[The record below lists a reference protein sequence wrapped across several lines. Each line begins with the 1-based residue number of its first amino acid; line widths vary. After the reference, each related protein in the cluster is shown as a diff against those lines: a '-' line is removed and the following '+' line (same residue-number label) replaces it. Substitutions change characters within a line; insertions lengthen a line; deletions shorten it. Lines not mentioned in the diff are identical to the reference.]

1 MFERLIGL
9 IGEENLKKIESKK
22 ILLIGVGGVGSY
34 ALEALVRNGFS
45 DLTLVDFDTIDL
57 TNLNRQLITNTSN
70 IGKYKVDEAKN
81 RVLLIN
87 PSIKVKTIKEKLNK
101 ENIKSLL
108 DQNFDYIIDACDAL
122 DVKFALMENS
132 LHYSYKLISSMGTAK
147 KTDPTK
153 LEITT
158 LDKTNNDPIARL
170 LRSKVRKAH
179 INKKLYVVS
188 STEVPKQINMLGTA
202 NLVPSAAGLLCVSY
216 IFNDIIKT
224 NNNITLD
231 VR

>member
-9 IGEENLKKIESKK
+9 IGEEKLKEIERKK

-34 ALEALVRNGFS
+34 TLEALIRNGFY
-45 DLTLVDFDTIDL
+45 DITIVDFDTIDL
-57 TNLNRQLITNTSN
+57 SNLNRQLITDSTN
-70 IGKYKVDEAKN
+70 IGKYKVDEAKK
-81 RVLLIN
+81 RALLIN
-87 PSIKVKTIKEKLNK
+87 PNINIQAINEKLNK
-101 ENIKSLL
+101 ENLRNLL
-108 DQNFDYIIDACDAL
+108 NQNFDYIIDACDTL

-170 LRSKVRKAH
+170 LRNKVRKAH
-179 INKKLYVVS
+179 INKKIYVVS

-202 NLVPSAAGLLCVSY
+202 NLVPSVAGLLCVSF
-216 IFNDIIKT
+216 IFNDIIK
-224 NNNITLD
+224 NK
-231 VR
+231 

>member
-9 IGEENLKKIESKK
+9 IGEEKLKEIERKK

-34 ALEALVRNGFS
+34 ALEALIRNGFY
-45 DLTLVDFDTIDL
+45 DITIVDFDTIDL
-57 TNLNRQLITNTSN
+57 SNLNRQLITDSTN
-70 IGKYKVDEAKN
+70 IGKYKVDEAKK
-81 RVLLIN
+81 RALLIN
-87 PSIKVKTIKEKLNK
+87 PNINIQVINEKLNK
-101 ENIKSLL
+101 ENLRNLL
-108 DQNFDYIIDACDAL
+108 NQNFDYIIDACDTL

-170 LRSKVRKAH
+170 LRNKVRKAH
-179 INKKLYVVS
+179 INKKIYVVS

-202 NLVPSAAGLLCVSY
+202 NLVPSGAGLLCVSF
-216 IFNDIIKT
+216 IFNDIIK
-224 NNNITLD
+224 NK
-231 VR
+231 

>member
-9 IGEENLKKIESKK
+9 IGEEKLKEIERKK

-34 ALEALVRNGFS
+34 ALEALIRNGFY
-45 DLTLVDFDTIDL
+45 DITIVDFDTIDL
-57 TNLNRQLITNTSN
+57 SNLNRQLITDSTN
-70 IGKYKVDEAKN
+70 IGKYKVDEAKK
-81 RVLLIN
+81 RALLIN
-87 PSIKVKTIKEKLNK
+87 PNIKIQTINEKLNK
-101 ENIKSLL
+101 ENLKNLL
-108 DQNFDYIIDACDAL
+108 NQNFDYIIDACDTL

-170 LRSKVRKAH
+170 LRNKVRKAH
-179 INKKLYVVS
+179 INKKIYVVS

-202 NLVPSAAGLLCVSY
+202 NLVPSVAGLLCVSF
-216 IFNDIIKT
+216 IFNDIIK
-224 NNNITLD
+224 D
-231 VR
+231 K

>member
-9 IGEENLKKIESKK
+9 IGEEKLKEIERKK
-22 ILLIGVGGVGSY
+22 VLLIGVGGVGSY
-34 ALEALVRNGFS
+34 ALEALIRNGFF
-45 DLTLVDFDTIDL
+45 DITIVDFDIIDL
-57 TNLNRQLITNTSN
+57 SNLNRQLITDSTN
-70 IGKYKVDEAKN
+70 IGKYKVDEAKK
-81 RVLLIN
+81 RALLIN
-87 PSIKVKTIKEKLNK
+87 PNINIQAINEKLNK
-101 ENIKSLL
+101 ENLRNLL
-108 DQNFDYIIDACDAL
+108 NQNFDYIIDACDTL

-170 LRSKVRKAH
+170 LRNKVRKAH
-179 INKKLYVVS
+179 INKKIYVVS

-202 NLVPSAAGLLCVSY
+202 NLVPSVAGLLCVSF
-216 IFNDIIKT
+216 IFNDIIKSK
-224 NNNITLD
+224 
-231 VR
+231 

>member
-9 IGEENLKKIESKK
+9 IGEEKLKEIERKK

-34 ALEALVRNGFS
+34 ALEALIRNGFF
-45 DLTLVDFDTIDL
+45 DITIVDFDTIDL
-57 TNLNRQLITNTSN
+57 SNLNRQLITDSTN
-70 IGKYKVDEAKN
+70 IGKYKVDEAKK
-81 RVLLIN
+81 RALLIN
-87 PSIKVKTIKEKLNK
+87 PNINIQTINEKLNK
-101 ENIKSLL
+101 ENLRNLL
-108 DQNFDYIIDACDAL
+108 NQNFDYIIDACDTL

-170 LRSKVRKAH
+170 LRNKVRKAH
-179 INKKLYVVS
+179 INKKIYVVS

-202 NLVPSAAGLLCVSY
+202 NLVPSVAGLLCVSF
-216 IFNDIIKT
+216 IFNDIIK
-224 NNNITLD
+224 NK
-231 VR
+231 

>member
-9 IGEENLKKIESKK
+9 IGEEKLKEIERKK

-34 ALEALVRNGFS
+34 ALEALIRNGFY
-45 DLTLVDFDTIDL
+45 DITIVDFDTIDL
-57 TNLNRQLITNTSN
+57 SNLNRQLITDSTN
-70 IGKYKVDEAKN
+70 IGKYKVDEAKK
-81 RVLLIN
+81 RALLIN
-87 PSIKVKTIKEKLNK
+87 PNINIQAINEKLNK
-101 ENIKSLL
+101 ENIRNLL
-108 DQNFDYIIDACDAL
+108 NQNFDYIIDACDTL

-170 LRSKVRKAH
+170 LRNKVRKAH
-179 INKKLYVVS
+179 INKKIYVVS

-202 NLVPSAAGLLCVSY
+202 NLVPSVAGLLCVSF
-216 IFNDIIKT
+216 IFNDIIK
-224 NNNITLD
+224 NK
-231 VR
+231 

>member
-9 IGEENLKKIESKK
+9 IGEEKLKEIERKK

-34 ALEALVRNGFS
+34 ALEALIRNGFF
-45 DLTLVDFDTIDL
+45 DITIVDFDTIDL
-57 TNLNRQLITNTSN
+57 SNLNRQLITDSTN
-70 IGKYKVDEAKN
+70 IGKYKVDEAKK
-81 RVLLIN
+81 RALLIN
-87 PSIKVKTIKEKLNK
+87 PNINIQAINGKLNK
-101 ENIKSLL
+101 ENLRNLL
-108 DQNFDYIIDACDAL
+108 NQNFDYIIDACDTL

-170 LRSKVRKAH
+170 LRNKVRKAH
-179 INKKLYVVS
+179 INKKIYVVS

-202 NLVPSAAGLLCVSY
+202 NLVPSVAGLLCVSF
-216 IFNDIIKT
+216 IFNDIIK
-224 NNNITLD
+224 NK
-231 VR
+231 

>member
-9 IGEENLKKIESKK
+9 IGEEKLKEIERKK

-34 ALEALVRNGFS
+34 ALEALIRNGFY
-45 DLTLVDFDTIDL
+45 DITIVDFDTIDL
-57 TNLNRQLITNTSN
+57 SNLNRQLITDSTN
-70 IGKYKVDEAKN
+70 IGKYKVDEAKK
-81 RVLLIN
+81 RALLIN
-87 PSIKVKTIKEKLNK
+87 PNINIQTINEKLNK
-101 ENIKSLL
+101 ENLRNLL
-108 DQNFDYIIDACDAL
+108 NQNFDYIIDACDTL

-132 LHYSYKLISSMGTAK
+132 IHYSYKLISSMGTAK

-170 LRSKVRKAH
+170 LRNKVRKAH
-179 INKKLYVVS
+179 INKKIYVVS

-202 NLVPSAAGLLCVSY
+202 NLVPSVAGLLCVSF
-216 IFNDIIKT
+216 IFNDIIK
-224 NNNITLD
+224 NK
-231 VR
+231 

>member
-9 IGEENLKKIESKK
+9 IGEEKLKEIERKK
-22 ILLIGVGGVGSY
+22 VLLIGVGGVGSY
-34 ALEALVRNGFS
+34 ALEALIRNGFF
-45 DLTLVDFDTIDL
+45 DITIVDFDIIDL
-57 TNLNRQLITNTSN
+57 SNLNRQLITDSTN
-70 IGKYKVDEAKN
+70 IGKYKVDEAKK
-81 RVLLIN
+81 RALLIN
-87 PSIKVKTIKEKLNK
+87 PNINIQAINEKLNK
-101 ENIKSLL
+101 ENLRNLL
-108 DQNFDYIIDACDAL
+108 NQNFDYIIDACDTL

-170 LRSKVRKAH
+170 LRNKVRKAH
-179 INKKLYVVS
+179 INKKIYVVS

-202 NLVPSAAGLLCVSY
+202 NLVPSVAGLLCVSF
-216 IFNDIIKT
+216 IFNDIIK
-224 NNNITLD
+224 NK
-231 VR
+231 

>member
-9 IGEENLKKIESKK
+9 IGEEKLKEIERKK

-34 ALEALVRNGFS
+34 ALEALIRNGFY
-45 DLTLVDFDTIDL
+45 DITIVDFDTIDL
-57 TNLNRQLITNTSN
+57 SNLNRQLITDSTN
-70 IGKYKVDEAKN
+70 IGKYKVDEAKK
-81 RVLLIN
+81 RALLIN
-87 PSIKVKTIKEKLNK
+87 PNINIQAINKKLNK
-101 ENIKSLL
+101 ENLRNLL
-108 DQNFDYIIDACDAL
+108 NQNFDYIIDACDTL

-170 LRSKVRKAH
+170 LRNKVRKAH
-179 INKKLYVVS
+179 INKKIYVVS

-202 NLVPSAAGLLCVSY
+202 NLVPSVAGLLCVSF
-216 IFNDIIKT
+216 IFNDIIK
-224 NNNITLD
+224 NK
-231 VR
+231 

>member
-9 IGEENLKKIESKK
+9 IGEEKLKEIERKK

-34 ALEALVRNGFS
+34 ALEALIRNGFF
-45 DLTLVDFDTIDL
+45 DITIVDFDTIDL
-57 TNLNRQLITNTSN
+57 SNLNRQLITDSTN
-70 IGKYKVDEAKN
+70 IGKYKVDEAKK
-81 RVLLIN
+81 RALLIN
-87 PSIKVKTIKEKLNK
+87 PNINIQAINEKLNK
-101 ENIKSLL
+101 ENLRNLL
-108 DQNFDYIIDACDAL
+108 NQNFDYIIDACDTL

-170 LRSKVRKAH
+170 LRNKVRKAH
-179 INKKLYVVS
+179 INKKIYVVS

-202 NLVPSAAGLLCVSY
+202 NLVPSVAGLLCVSF
-216 IFNDIIKT
+216 IFNDIIK
-224 NNNITLD
+224 NK
-231 VR
+231 

>member
-9 IGEENLKKIESKK
+9 IGEEKLKEIERKK

-34 ALEALVRNGFS
+34 ALEALIRNGFY
-45 DLTLVDFDTIDL
+45 DITIVDFDIIDL
-57 TNLNRQLITNTSN
+57 SNLNRQLITDSTN
-70 IGKYKVDEAKN
+70 IGKYKVDEAKK
-81 RVLLIN
+81 RALLIN
-87 PSIKVKTIKEKLNK
+87 PNINIQAINEKLNK
-101 ENIKSLL
+101 ENLRNLL
-108 DQNFDYIIDACDAL
+108 NQNFDYIIDACDTL

-170 LRSKVRKAH
+170 LRNKVRKAH
-179 INKKLYVVS
+179 INKKIYVVS

-202 NLVPSAAGLLCVSY
+202 NLVPSVAGLLCVSF
-216 IFNDIIKT
+216 IFNDIIK
-224 NNNITLD
+224 D
-231 VR
+231 K

>member
-9 IGEENLKKIESKK
+9 IGEEKLKEIERKK

-34 ALEALVRNGFS
+34 ALEALIRNGFY
-45 DLTLVDFDTIDL
+45 DITIVDFDTIDL
-57 TNLNRQLITNTSN
+57 SNLNRQLITDSTN
-70 IGKYKVDEAKN
+70 IGKYKVDEAKK
-81 RVLLIN
+81 RALLIN
-87 PSIKVKTIKEKLNK
+87 PNINIQAINEKLNK
-101 ENIKSLL
+101 ENLRNLL
-108 DQNFDYIIDACDAL
+108 NQNFDYIIDACDTL

-170 LRSKVRKAH
+170 LRNKVRKAH
-179 INKKLYVVS
+179 VNKKIYVVS

-202 NLVPSAAGLLCVSY
+202 NLVPSVAGLLCVSF
-216 IFNDIIKT
+216 IFNDIIK
-224 NNNITLD
+224 NK
-231 VR
+231 

>member
-9 IGEENLKKIESKK
+9 IGEEKLKEIKRKK

-34 ALEALVRNGFS
+34 ALEALIRNGFY
-45 DLTLVDFDTIDL
+45 DITIVDFDTIDL
-57 TNLNRQLITNTSN
+57 SNLNRQLITDSTN
-70 IGKYKVDEAKN
+70 IGKYKVDEAKK
-81 RVLLIN
+81 RALLIN
-87 PSIKVKTIKEKLNK
+87 PNINIQAINEKLNK
-101 ENIKSLL
+101 ENLRNLL
-108 DQNFDYIIDACDAL
+108 NQNFDYIIDACDTL
-122 DVKFALMENS
+122 DVKFALMENN

-170 LRSKVRKAH
+170 LRNKVRKAH
-179 INKKLYVVS
+179 INKKIYVVS

-202 NLVPSAAGLLCVSY
+202 NLVPSVAGLLCVSF
-216 IFNDIIKT
+216 IFNDIIK
-224 NNNITLD
+224 NK
-231 VR
+231 

>member
-9 IGEENLKKIESKK
+9 IGEEKLKEIERKK

-34 ALEALVRNGFS
+34 ALEALIRNGFY
-45 DLTLVDFDTIDL
+45 DITIVDFDTIDL
-57 TNLNRQLITNTSN
+57 SNLNRQLITDSTN
-70 IGKYKVDEAKN
+70 IGKYKVDEAKK
-81 RVLLIN
+81 RALLIN
-87 PSIKVKTIKEKLNK
+87 PNINIQAINEKLNK
-101 ENIKSLL
+101 ENLRNLL
-108 DQNFDYIIDACDAL
+108 NQNFDYIIDACDTL

-158 LDKTNNDPIARL
+158 LNKTNNDPIARL
-170 LRSKVRKAH
+170 LRNKVRKAH
-179 INKKLYVVS
+179 INKKIYVVS

-202 NLVPSAAGLLCVSY
+202 NLVPSVAGLLCVSF
-216 IFNDIIKT
+216 IFNDIIK
-224 NNNITLD
+224 NK
-231 VR
+231 

>member
-9 IGEENLKKIESKK
+9 IGEEKLKEIERKK

-34 ALEALVRNGFS
+34 ALEALIRNGFY
-45 DLTLVDFDTIDL
+45 DITIVDFDTIDL
-57 TNLNRQLITNTSN
+57 SNLNRQLITDSTN
-70 IGKYKVDEAKN
+70 IGKYKVDEAKK
-81 RVLLIN
+81 RALLIN
-87 PSIKVKTIKEKLNK
+87 PNINIQAINEKLNR
-101 ENIKSLL
+101 ENLRNLL
-108 DQNFDYIIDACDAL
+108 NQNFDYIIDACDTL

-170 LRSKVRKAH
+170 LRNKVRKAH
-179 INKKLYVVS
+179 INKKIYVVS

-202 NLVPSAAGLLCVSY
+202 NLVPSVAGLLCVSF
-216 IFNDIIKT
+216 IFNDIIK
-224 NNNITLD
+224 NK
-231 VR
+231 

>member
-9 IGEENLKKIESKK
+9 IGEEKLKEIERKK
-22 ILLIGVGGVGSY
+22 VLLIGVGGVGSY
-34 ALEALVRNGFS
+34 ALEALIRNGFF
-45 DLTLVDFDTIDL
+45 DITIVDFDIIDL
-57 TNLNRQLITNTSN
+57 SNLNRQLMTDSTN
-70 IGKYKVDEAKN
+70 IGKYKVDEAKK
-81 RVLLIN
+81 RALLIN
-87 PSIKVKTIKEKLNK
+87 PNINIQTINEKLNK
-101 ENIKSLL
+101 ENLRNLL
-108 DQNFDYIIDACDAL
+108 NQNFDYIIDACDTL

-170 LRSKVRKAH
+170 LRNKVRKAH
-179 INKKLYVVS
+179 VNKKIYVVS

-202 NLVPSAAGLLCVSY
+202 NLVPSVAGLLCVSF
-216 IFNDIIKT
+216 IFNDIIK
-224 NNNITLD
+224 NK
-231 VR
+231 